1 MVCMKCQKHLS
12 ECKCPDLEER
22 LDSAV
27 AAGVFVYKFCKKCN
41 KHYERCK
48 CKKPD
53 WGTKGGVSHEG
64 ESN

>member
-1 MVCMKCQKHLS
+1 MVCMKCEKHLS

-22 LDSAV
+22 LDAAV
-27 AAGVFVYKFCKKCN
+27 AGGYFVYKYCKKCN

-53 WGTKGGVSHEG
+53 WAIKGGVSAG